1 MNLSAYREKKYAG
14 VRRIDIRYSN
24 LFVIRGLGRLL
35 YGANN
40 NKEVISM
47 KKKADKANVT
57 INVTILSNITL
68 DGKSLICII
77 IAIIC
82 LTLVI
87 SICDPTTRAEIIRS
101 LLSIVRD
108 C

>member
-1 MNLSAYREKKYAG
+1 
-14 VRRIDIRYSN
+14 
-24 LFVIRGLGRLL
+24 
-35 YGANN
+35 
-40 NKEVISM
+40 M

-82 LTLVI
+82 LTLVM
-87 SICDPTTRAEIIRS
+87 SICDPTTRAEFIR
-101 LLSIVRD
+101 LFISIVRN